1 MLTYV
6 LQRLLMA
13 VPTILVVTAIT
24 FCLVRAI
31 PGHPGQELMLDV
43 DNPDVLSELD
53 ERFGLDDPVPV
64 QYLAW
69 LKSLIRLDFG
79 HSFINGQPVLEAIL
93 DSVMVTA
100 QVIVVAVAIATLLAI
115 LGGLFAAWQRESIAD
130 RLLVAVSIVSMS
142 VPAFWVGITLIVL
155 FGVRLQWLPTVGY
168 VSPLEDFWRSVSFLV
183 LPVLALVAAETGAL
197 LRLVRA
203 TSLDVLGQD
212 YVAWARSKGESER
225 TIFLRYVLKNTMI
238 PTITLIGLVLGS
250 LLGGAAVIET
260 VFSLPG
266 LGRLLITTIHA
277 RDYAMIQGIMV
288 FIATAYILLNLVVD
302 LMYPLLDPRVR
313 L

>member
-1 MLTYV
+1 MLSCI

-13 VPTILVVTAIT
+13 VPTLLLVTAIT
-24 FCLVRAI
+24 FALVRAI
-31 PGHPGQELMLDV
+31 PGHPAQELMLDV
-43 DNPDVLSELD
+43 GNPAVLQALN
-53 ERFGLDDPVPV
+53 ERFRLDQPVTV
-64 QYLAW
+64 QYLDW
-69 LKSLIRLDFG
+69 LNDLAHLDFG
-79 HSFINGQPVLEAIL
+79 RSFINGQPVLEAIL
-93 DSVMVTA
+93 GSVAVTA

-115 LGGLFAAWQRESIAD
+115 AAGLFAAWKRNSVTD
-130 RLLVAVSIVSMS
+130 RLIVGLSIVSMS
-142 VPAFWVGITLIVL
+142 VPAFWVGITFIVL
-155 FGVRLQWLPTVGY
+155 FGVKLQWLPTVGY
-168 VSPLEDFWRSVSFLV
+168 VSPLDDFWRSISFLV

-212 YVAWARSKGESER
+212 YVAWARSMGESER

-238 PTITLIGLVLGS
+238 PTITLIGLILGS

-260 VFSLPG
+260 VFTLPG
-266 LGRLLITTIHA
+266 LGRLLITSIHA

-288 FIATAYILLNLVVD
+288 FIAAAYIVLNLIVD
-302 LMYPLLDPRVR
+302 MLYPLLDARVR